1 MLTNL
6 TNTSHTMTNN
16 NEEIYFSKETSQ
28 ILAKLLN
35 VPESEIIK
43 NYHLFSRINPYIK
56 NCLNYLSKLETDDV
70 RISAAYSLDY
80 LIHFK
85 ESAFD

>member
-1 MLTNL
+1 MIENKT
-6 TNTSHTMTNN
+6 
-16 NEEIYFSKETSQ
+16 IGFSKETSQ
-28 ILAKLLN
+28 ALAKLLN
-35 VPESEIIK
+35 VPESEVVK
-43 NYHLFSRINPYIK
+43 NHHLFEKINPHIK
-56 NCLNYLSKLETDDV
+56 NCLNYLSKIDNDDI